1 MNPKRSM
8 LKLKLSSKLNN
19 MDTTNKSPLNNDDI
33 QSAQEEMIR
42 PSFSEPSSSESKS
55 VEPSQTIAKTV
66 EELRRLSNVKY
77 NFNTIQEGLSLAK
90 EARELPPYMRL
101 ELSFTRR
108 ILEHPSKEAVK
119 DEIRVMNTELRKIT
133 LCKLS
138 EMVAHNI
145 LEVSKELDMKM
156 QELDEELLKLQR
168 YSERRDFFKVV
179 QELIEEYKEKLRR
192 YKETIARKPIQSG
205 FKPKDK
211 FKRKF

>member
-55 VEPSQTIAKTV
+55 VEPSPTIAKTV
-66 EELRRLSNVKY
+66 EKLRRLSNVKY

-90 EARELPPYMRL
+90 GARELPPYMRL
-101 ELSFTRR
+101 ELSFTPRM
-108 ILEHPSKEAVK
+108 LEHPSKEAVK

-156 QELDEELLKLQR
+156 QELDEELLKSQR
-168 YSERRDFFKVV
+168 YSDFFKVV

-192 YKETIARKPIQSG
+192 YKETIARKPTQSG